1 MSYFH
6 NQKSISVETSIS
18 RRNKP
23 WLFKIDDTIEVRER
37 CIRPS
42 VRTAKRNAKSLLNPG
57 KIVPC
62 IARTVFPSTKIAVV
76 KKMFLGREYV

>member
-1 MSYFH
+1 
-6 NQKSISVETSIS
+6 
-18 RRNKP
+18 
-23 WLFKIDDTIEVRER
+23 
-37 CIRPS
+37 